1 MMPTTPIQYQQS
13 TVTSSSSS
21 NLRSMGGSMDDG
33 NSPLGAGSSSMM
45 VWNDS
50 DSVSYNMMTFG
61 QDASTSSLL
70 PPAVPSTTLS
80 FLQSNQQQ
88 QQGMNGNQQQM
99 SMFDSGSSSAN
110 TSARSSGIIIGP
122 KGQQIP
128 TIGVERSYSGISISG
143 REGREPSGRD
153 LSGRDSTGRD
163 SIGRDLSGRD
173 MSMSE
178 RSSSGGIGGGI
189 GTTGSGGGAGS
200 GSGGQMFSMINEFKN
215 SRIYKEQQLLFL
227 LQNHILSIPVP
238 SLRFDRIN
246 MATWSGNNTLL
257 YDFDDLQRSSH
268 HVTNFYLIDEL
279 KLKQFFLQHHNSSLR
294 IHPSS
299 STTVAGREEDENF
312 DFENLFKFSIPLEN
326 SSPVSCL
333 DKVSVCCYYC
343 CCFRSLFLF
352 FFLSIV
358 SLSCFVSLNR
368 YFIDL
373 DLLLLHGIMLI
384 LFK

>member
-1 MMPTTPIQYQQS
+1 
-13 TVTSSSSS
+13 
-21 NLRSMGGSMDDG
+21 MGGSMDDG

-99 SMFDSGSSSAN
+99 SIYDSGSSSAN

-279 KLKQFFLQHHNSSLR
+279 ILKQFFLQHHNSSLR

-299 STTVAGREEDENF
+299 SSRRGASSSSTTAAGREEEENF

-343 CCFRSLFLF
+343 CCFRSLFLSVF
-352 FFLSIV
+352 LSFVLSIV
-358 SLSCFVSLNR
+358 SLSCFFFFNR

-373 DLLLLHGIMLI
+373 GLLLPHGIMLI

>member
-1 MMPTTPIQYQQS
+1 MMPTTPLQFQPS
-13 TVTSSSSS
+13 TLSSSSS
-21 NLRSMGGSMDDG
+21 NLRALSMDEG
-33 NSPLGAGSSSMM
+33 NSPLGAGSSTLMM
-45 VWNDS
+45 WNDS
-50 DSVSYNMMTFG
+50 DSVNNMMSFG
-61 QDASTSSLL
+61 QDSSSLL

-88 QQGMNGNQQQM
+88 QGMNGNQQQQLTM
-99 SMFDSGSSSAN
+99 YDSGSSSAN
-110 TSARSSGIIIGP
+110 TSARSSGIITGP

-143 REGREPSGRD
+143 REGREPSGI
-153 LSGRDSTGRD
+153 SGRDSIGREI
-163 SIGRDLSGRD
+163 SGRDLSGRD

-279 KLKQFFLQHHNSSLR
+279 KLKHFFLQHHNSSLK

-299 STTVAGREEDENF
+299 SSRRGSSSLSSSSTAGGREEEENF
-312 DFENLFKFSIPLEN
+312 DFENIFKFSIPLEN

-333 DKVSVCCYYC
+333 DKVCGLRLPIFSSFP
-343 CCFRSLFLF
+343 CFTSLLAFLLLSSLF
-352 FFLSIV
+352 S
-358 SLSCFVSLNR
+358 SL
-368 YFIDL
+368 
-373 DLLLLHGIMLI
+373 
-384 LFK
+384 